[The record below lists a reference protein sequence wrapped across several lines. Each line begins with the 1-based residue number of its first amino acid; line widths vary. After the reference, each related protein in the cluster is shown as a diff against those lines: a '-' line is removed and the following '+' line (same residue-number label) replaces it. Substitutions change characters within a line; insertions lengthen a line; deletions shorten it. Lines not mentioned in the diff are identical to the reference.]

1 MKQMLLTL
9 AFTFVLIACTSSS
22 EPHLTQEPV
31 KVNQENISDYWI
43 SKNDIQFEMRPSNA
57 QLNLMKNKKVEVI
70 ARYIVDSNGDVF
82 DVQILESNVDV
93 SFANLVEYALD
104 NREFEVA
111 ENNVDRQPIIATSSF
126 VYEMKGK

>member
-1 MKQMLLTL
+1 MKQMLLPL

>member
-1 MKQMLLTL
+1 MLLTL

>member
-1 MKQMLLTL
+1 MLLTL

-126 VYEMKGK
+126 VYEMKGKE

>member
-1 MKQMLLTL
+1 MKQMLSTL
-9 AFTFVLIACTSSS
+9 AVTLVLTACASSS

-43 SKNDIQFEMRPSNA
+43 SNNDIQFEMRPSNA
-57 QLNLMKNKKVEVI
+57 QLNLMKRKKVEVI
-70 ARYIVDSNGDVF
+70 ASYIVDSNGDVF
-82 DVQILESNVDV
+82 DIQILESNVDV

-111 ENNVDRQPIIATSSF
+111 KNNVDRQPIIATSSF
-126 VYEMKGK
+126 VYEMKSE